1 MSTGPTRI
9 AESLAAARSQGRA
22 ALLVALPLSG
32 RPLSWVREAVT
43 ASVDAGA
50 DMVEFAVR
58 YHFWP
63 DRFLAAVKEV
73 TCDCTVP
80 VILWVDEPTI
90 AAFGFSDSEVGLVD
104 NCVQAGISG
113 IAGTVRED
121 QIERWADR
129 CAKAAIAPIYFATPG
144 MDAPVF
150 ERYCR
155 SSQGFVYGV
164 GVQAA
169 DPGGE
174 GDLASFASSVRRLG
188 KPIVVGAG
196 VSGARDAAIAARY
209 CDGVAV
215 AGAVSRTLHGAPSDA
230 QSLAALTTLLRSI
243 AGALDCSAGEPS

>member
-1 MSTGPTRI
+1 MNTGPTRI
-9 AESLAAARSQGRA
+9 AESLASARAQARA
-22 ALLVALPLSG
+22 TLLVALPLAG
-32 RPLSWVREAVT
+32 RPRTWVREAVA
-43 ASVDAGA
+43 ASVEAGA
-50 DMVEFAVR
+50 DMVEFSTR
-58 YHFWP
+58 YPAWP
-63 DRFLAAVKEV
+63 DRVLSAVKDV

-90 AAFGFSDSEVGLVD
+90 AVFGFSGGDPSLID
-104 NCVQAGISG
+104 NCISAGVSG

-129 CAKAAIAPIYFATPG
+129 CTTAGIAPIYFVTPG
-144 MDAPVF
+144 MDASVF
-150 ERYCR
+150 ERCCT

-174 GDLASFASSVRRLG
+174 GDLSSFANSVRRLS

-196 VSGARDAAIAARY
+196 VSEARDAAVAARY

-215 AGAVSRTLHGAPSDA
+215 AGAISRILDRAPSDG
-230 QSLAALTTLLRSI
+230 QTLARLTTLVRSI
-243 AGALDCSAGEPS
+243 SGALDCSAGEPS